1 MRGIS
6 LSVVVPL
13 FNEIEVVDLLHRR
26 LTDVLK
32 GLGEPYEI
40 VLVDDHSNDGTWER
54 IRALRA
60 GDPCLRAVRFS
71 RNFGH
76 QMAITAGLAR
86 TRGAHVVIIDGDLQD
101 PPELIPA
108 MLAKARE
115 GYDVVYMVRRERR
128 GELAFKRWT
137 ATLFYRLLKALT
149 AVDIPVNVGDFRLVS
164 RRVADAL
171 LQLSEHHRFMRG
183 LVSWVGFPQ
192 TGMLYDRD
200 ARYAGTTK
208 YPLRKMLLLAV
219 DGISSFS
226 GVPLRLAMVLGLAT
240 AFAGFLLAA
249 WFLVAKLVLHADTA
263 TGWLSTITV
272 VLFLGGVQL
281 ITIGILGEYLLRVF
295 NEVKRRP
302 LYIVEDEAA
311 D

>member
-1 MRGIS
+1 M
-6 LSVVVPL
+6 SVVVPL
-13 FNEIEVVDLLHRR
+13 YNEIEVLDLLHRR
-26 LTDVLK
+26 LTAVLE

-40 VLVDDHSNDGTWER
+40 VFVDDHSTDGTYER
-54 IRALRA
+54 IRALKA
-60 GDPCLRAVRFS
+60 GDPRLRYIRFS

-86 TRGAHVVIIDGDLQD
+86 ARGAHIVNIDGDLQD

-108 MLAKARE
+108 MLARARE
-115 GYDVVYMVRRERR
+115 GFDVVYMVRRERK
-128 GELAFKRWT
+128 GEMAFKRWT
-137 ATLFYRLLKALT
+137 AALFYRLLKSLT
-149 AVDIPVNVGDFRLVS
+149 AIDIPVNVGDFRLVS

-171 LQLSEHHRFMRG
+171 LRLSEHHRFMRG

-192 TGMLYDRD
+192 TGMAYDRD

-208 YPLRKMLLLAV
+208 YPLRKMVLLAV

-226 GVPLRLAMVLGLAT
+226 GVPLRLAMVLGFLT

-249 WFLVAKLVLHADTA
+249 WFLVTKLLLHTSTA
-263 TGWLSTITV
+263 SGWLSTITV
-272 VLFLGGVQL
+272 VLFLGGIQL

-302 LYIVEDEAA
+302 LYIVEEEDP